1 MPVIP
6 VIRVLTAALYPVKT
20 VGGAP
25 SDIGKM

>member
-25 SDIGKM
+25 SDIEKM